1 MSVFSP
7 SFVDGLHEGRPP
19 GPWIGFHLPYDEYVE
34 IDHVNGLFSAGLQNS
49 VCDAIWQVF
58 NNFFAFLSGGCFV
71 EFGIWD
77 VRIRGVSEVS

>member
-49 VCDAIWQVF
+49 FVMPSGRCLIISLPSSRVGVL
-58 NNFFAFLSGGCFV
+58 LSSGSGMC
-71 EFGIWD
+71 E
-77 VRIRGVSEVS
+77 SEG